1 MKFLKSR
8 FVNNS
13 SIYISQLDRI
23 IIMTTYIICK
33 NKKCGHKFKSPI
45 QVANLESEKIE
56 IQNVVISCPKCGQE
70 MIIEK
75 RDLFNE

>member
-1 MKFLKSR
+1 
-8 FVNNS
+8 
-13 SIYISQLDRI
+13 
-23 IIMTTYIICK
+23 MTTYIICK